1 MLPFPWDKKKRMN
14 IILEAIS
21 SNWVPSLISSMP
33 VNCQSMTI
41 LFCVADGLISSMG
54 KRKGSPCQQDGDGAS
69 QAGKVI
75 RGSIPQPDL
84 PEVLTTEVLNSD
96 DVDLDYEHTYYCTKT
111 ALLVILLILG
121 ISTLPFIN
129 SENNLLVL

>member
-1 MLPFPWDKKKRMN
+1 MN

-41 LFCVADGLISSMG
+41 LFCVADGLISSMS

-69 QAGKVI
+69 QASKI
-75 RGSIPQPDL
+75 MRSSIPQPGL

-96 DVDLDYEHTYYCTKT
+96 DAGLDYEQIIVPR
-111 ALLVILLILG
+111 LL
-121 ISTLPFIN
+121 F
-129 SENNLLVL
+129 